1 MAKAGKQTDDAQQQ
15 DTQTVDSVQEQIATL
30 QQQVQEREELYRRAL
45 ADYRNLQ
52 QQTQQEKIRLIQMAS
67 AGLMEEMLPTLD
79 HLEMAMQHFK
89 DPSLQMI
96 ADQLMQVL
104 QAHGMTSIEAVGQPF
119 DHLTMEAVDTAV
131 GEKDVVVALRRQG
144 YRLNGNVLRHA
155 QVVVGDG
162 TKE

>member
-1 MAKAGKQTDDAQQQ
+1 MAKAGKQADDAQLTEEIPTPLQ
-15 DTQTVDSVQEQIATL
+15 SELEAL
-30 QQQVQEREELYRRAL
+30 QQQVQEKEELYRRAL

-52 QQTQQEKIRLIQMAS
+52 AQTQQEKIRLIQMAS

-79 HLEMAMQHFK
+79 HLEMALQHFK

-96 ADQLMQVL
+96 ADQLLQVL
-104 QAHGMTSIEAVGQPF
+104 QSHGLARIEVAGQPF
-119 DHLTMEAVDTAV
+119 DHLTMEAVDTAA

-162 TKE
+162 TN

>member
-1 MAKAGKQTDDAQQQ
+1 MAKAGKQADDAQQQ
-15 DTQTVDSVQEQIATL
+15 DTQIVDPVQEQIAGL

-104 QAHGMTSIEAVGQPF
+104 QAHGMTRIEAVGQPF
-119 DHLTMEAVDTAV
+119 DHLTMEAVDTAA
-131 GEKDVVVALRRQG
+131 GEKDVVVALRRHG

-155 QVVVGDG
+155 QVIVGDG
-162 TKE
+162 TNK